1 MAMRNLLWLASFPKS
16 GNTWVRMFVAAYLSR
31 CQTFDFALT
40 HQFSRSESLLDH
52 FAAVC
57 NKSREDLCENDIE
70 DNRLQVQ
77 ERLARSERRGV
88 IKTHNARLTAQSRR
102 LIFSRYTR
110 AAIYVVRNPLDI
122 VDSMADHTNRSIA
135 ATVALMNNPEHRL
148 GATATLARQ
157 YLGTWSHH
165 VISWTRNNDEF
176 PVFVVR
182 YEDLHALP
190 VETFGTLMEWL
201 GWPLDAKQLQR
212 AIKLTSFSRLQC
224 LEAETGFSETSPV
237 ARSGRFFR
245 RGKPGSWR
253 DVLSRQQAEQ
263 LIEHHA
269 TAMQIVGYELPN
281 LNGM

>member
-1 MAMRNLLWLASFPKS
+1 M
-16 GNTWVRMFVAAYLSR
+16 VVAAYLSGCR
-31 CQTFDFALT
+31 KFDFAQT
-40 HQFSRSESLLDH
+40 QQFSRSESRLDH

-57 NKSREDLCENDIE
+57 NKSREELCENDIE

-77 ERLARSERRGV
+77 ERLARSDRRGV
-88 IKTHNARLTAQSRR
+88 IKTHNARLTREGRR

-135 ATVALMNNPEHRL
+135 ATIALMNNSEHRL

-157 YLGTWSHH
+157 YVGTWSHH
-165 VISWTRNNDEF
+165 VVSWTRNRDEF
-176 PVFVVR
+176 PVFVVK
-182 YEDLHALP
+182 YEDLHSLP
-190 VETFGTLMEWL
+190 VQTFGTLVEWL
-201 GWPLDAKQLQR
+201 GWPLDAAQLQR
-212 AIKLTSFSRLQC
+212 AIRLTSFSRLQRA
-224 LEAETGFSETSPV
+224 EAETGFSETSPV

-253 DVLSRQQAEQ
+253 EVLSRQQAEQ

-269 TAMQIVGYELPN
+269 TAMQMVGYELPN
-281 LNGM
+281 SNGI